1 MSVFDHSR
9 AITNQTM
16 CNEFK
21 FDALGNHKLS
31 MNAAK
36 VPLSQQNTI
45 DRRSSSTIKSV
56 FKDIQKIQS
65 KLEMRSNVSPDRNYS
80 DATTAT
86 ASHDERRVSN
96 YLRALEEVAKSNS
109 EIGSVFLYI
118 RENLENF
125 FHSLLTI
132 KRDENSHVSNQIE
145 QTKKQITEEKKHKQ
159 KAQEMNENL

>member
-1 MSVFDHSR
+1 
-9 AITNQTM
+9 M

-45 DRRSSSTIKSV
+45 DRRSSSVIKSV

-65 KLEMRSNVSPDRNYS
+65 KLEMRSNVSPDRAYS

-86 ASHDERRVSN
+86 ASHDERRISN

-118 RENLENF
+118 RESLENF
-125 FHSLLTI
+125 FHSLLTL
-132 KRDENSHVSNQIE
+132 KRDENSHISNQIE
-145 QTKKQITEEKKHKQ
+145 QTKKHITEEK
-159 KAQEMNENL
+159 

>member
-1 MSVFDHSR
+1 
-9 AITNQTM
+9 M

-31 MNAAK
+31 MNVAK

-45 DRRSSSTIKSV
+45 DRRNASNHKTIL
-56 FKDIQKIQS
+56 KDIHKIQS

-109 EIGSVFLYI
+109 EVGGTFLYI
-118 RENLENF
+118 RENLENL
-125 FHSLLTI
+125 FHSFLTL
-132 KRDENSHVSNQIE
+132 KKDENTHITHQIE
-145 QTKKQITEEKKHKQ
+145 HTKRQVADEK
-159 KAQEMNENL
+159 